1 MSNYQLA
8 KRAVRL
14 FTSEYVDKPINRA
27 NQRRW
32 LIAVKALGNKWKF
45 IDHVQR
51 KEAL

>member
-8 KRAVRL
+8 KRAVKL
-14 FTSEYVDKPINRA
+14 FTSEYVDKSINRA

-32 LIAVKALGNKWKF
+32 IAEMKAIGDKWLFAKP
-45 IDHVQR
+45 IQR